1 MASAKNAEVRVLDR
15 RSRRGRHR
23 AFRRGHAR
31 SPRKTLF
38 PSSRSALPSLRL
50 LMRLSPMPLGCS
62 LTDAISFIFPSCHQ
76 EARRPV
82 PAPARASPRPRTRPL
97 PGPARPPSPLPRSRL
112 PRMRRRPRPRPRPP
126 PAREHPRRSR
136 PSGAAVPPPR
146 ISYAAVDRSLPRHR
160 YAPVPSSHRQPRTIA
175 TAHRDRFFGFAKR
188 FAKQNLTLNRSTPH
202 PPPIHTAHNPAQ
214 AEHRQDPRARHQ
226 PRRR

>member
-1 MASAKNAEVRVLDR
+1 MPSLSHASRMFSDRRDLFYLPIVTSGGKAAGPGAGKGIPAPKNA
-15 RSRRGRHR
+15 
-23 AFRRGHAR
+23 A
-31 SPRKTLF
+31 PR
-38 PSSRSALPSLRL
+38 PGP
-50 LMRLSPMPLGCS
+50 P
-62 LTDAISFIFPSCHQ
+62 
-76 EARRPV
+76 PV
-82 PAPARASPRPRTRPL
+82 AAPAQAPAQAAPAPA
-97 PGPARPPSPLPRSRL
+97 PA
-112 PRMRRRPRPRPRPP
+112 PP